1 MSFRK
6 EIKLILNRRKS
17 LDFKKMI
24 FSKGAVEMYPKRKI
38 SSLYFDNFA
47 KQSHIDSEEG
57 VLPRKKIRIRTYP
70 NEENKKYLFEKK
82 ISSTEGRYKVSK
94 KISLELYNKMI
105 NQGYFD
111 KMYGTLGPLLY
122 VDYFR
127 EYYLLENFRIT
138 IDENISYKIFKKKK
152 LKRDTKS
159 VIEIKFTKKQ
169 NEDFIINSFTNKLTR
184 FSKYSN
190 GINLMNL
197 WSFLFN
203 YLKMKWKLKS
213 FYLSNKQ

>member
-105 NQGYFD
+105 KLKVIINIRNENVSD
-111 KMYGTLGPLLY
+111 AAYGKFIMNSFY
-122 VDYFR
+122 
-127 EYYLLENFRIT
+127 ENYLFIL
-138 IDENISYKIFKKKK
+138 SYK
-152 LKRDTKS
+152 
-159 VIEIKFTKKQ
+159 
-169 NEDFIINSFTNKLTR
+169 
-184 FSKYSN
+184 
-190 GINLMNL
+190 
-197 WSFLFN
+197 
-203 YLKMKWKLKS
+203 
-213 FYLSNKQ
+213 